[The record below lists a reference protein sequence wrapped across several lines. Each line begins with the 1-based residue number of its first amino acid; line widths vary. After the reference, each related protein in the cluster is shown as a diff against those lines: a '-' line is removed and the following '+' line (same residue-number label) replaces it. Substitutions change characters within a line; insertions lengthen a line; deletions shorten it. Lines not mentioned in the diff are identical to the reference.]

1 METTVPAGEAGNGHR
16 ADTGQRGQAHAD
28 TTGERRRDP
37 VVGRPWPARAG
48 VPDGDLRAGG
58 EVEHEE
64 NVSMWIRL
72 LGPVKQLDDPGD
84 RGTLSGNGMRVVQ
97 AQFAAGRG
105 KR

>member
-1 METTVPAGEAGNGHR
+1 
-16 ADTGQRGQAHAD
+16 
-28 TTGERRRDP
+28 
-37 VVGRPWPARAG
+37 
-48 VPDGDLRAGG
+48 
-58 EVEHEE
+58 
-64 NVSMWIRL
+64 MWIRL